1 MRRLA
6 TACQHVWWVWTLEAY
21 AWHNNNHMMI
31 LSPHIQSLDLDN
43 FCIDWRKLYRTE
55 LQFTTILI
63 HLSYMMESVIS
74 SKYVHFVSSMRCR
87 HHRSKSSTTHWMYW
101 TTIDNTTTA
110 SPNPRWLIRL
120 FSSSLFCYWW
130 TWTTLALWSGSW
142 LPVHT
147 VYQVFRLT
155 NLNSICI
162 FAAYCPP
169 IQCVCVSGTSNENQN
184 CFVFDDEKVKSTT
197 NTVSGIAR
205 TDRIVSVK
213 SCHSL
218 ALLEF
223 IQEIYINKLELKEVI
238 GKAAIPIPY
247 YCMCNNQLKFVW
259 IPIFVFFLLCH
270 NTPQHTIQ
278 KSTAS
283 FHLFRSEIHLLE

>member
-1 MRRLA
+1 MIVSKNE
-6 TACQHVWWVWTLEAY
+6 CQLNNVMLE
-21 AWHNNNHMMI
+21 
-31 LSPHIQSLDLDN
+31 LSLCH
-43 FCIDWRKLYRTE
+43 
-55 LQFTTILI
+55 
-63 HLSYMMESVIS
+63 
-74 SKYVHFVSSMRCR
+74 
-87 HHRSKSSTTHWMYW
+87 
-101 TTIDNTTTA
+101 
-110 SPNPRWLIRL
+110 SPGINPRLRVN
-120 FSSSLFCYWW
+120 
-130 TWTTLALWSGSW
+130 
-142 LPVHT
+142 PM
-147 VYQVFRLT
+147 
-155 NLNSICI
+155 LNTMQNPTRP
-162 FAAYCPP
+162 AMP
-169 IQCVCVSGTSNENQN
+169 IQYQCVSGTSNENQN